1 MSDQGPGPDAQMY
14 RDEIER
20 ALMTLNLNVDN
31 LARIGGD
38 GSHVSYTISV
48 GESGAPWI
56 NLQFS

>member
-31 LARIGGD
+31 LARVGGD
-38 GSHVSYTISV
+38 GTRVSYTINV
-48 GESGAPWI
+48 RESGAPWI
-56 NLQFS
+56 DLQFS